1 MSLPWQ
7 QWKNTPE
14 SIFKKKKEEKKK
26 VGGVKIFKDREK
38 ENSFRKKPKT
48 TTVSLK
54 QNKIPVGTDKSVNI
68 QSKLTPVEAYY
79 WILCTLRT
87 FLFSFLLWTPRQWKL
102 LCYYIHRH
110 TQNIQKYYYFKL
122 LRIGQFSYLHAMTLR
137 ALHWNKQEVKRHFFL
152 ISQKYTKI
160 YI

>member
-1 MSLPWQ
+1 MGGQGVNSPLCPSLDNSG
-7 QWKNTPE
+7 KTPLNQYL
-14 SIFKKKKEEKKK
+14 KKKKEEKKK

-79 WILCTLRT
+79 
-87 FLFSFLLWTPRQWKL
+87 
-102 LCYYIHRH
+102 
-110 TQNIQKYYYFKL
+110 
-122 LRIGQFSYLHAMTLR
+122 
-137 ALHWNKQEVKRHFFL
+137 
-152 ISQKYTKI
+152 
-160 YI
+160 